1 MNLTGTKT
9 QTGKTHAKAIRLQL
23 AVLQELT
30 LEYLADP
37 EGSTVTTADVHEARV
52 LIGQAISNLT
62 NH

>member
-1 MNLTGTKT
+1 MNLTVTKT

-23 AVLQELT
+23 EVLQELT

-37 EGSTVTTADVHEARV
+37 EGSTVTASDVHEARN
-52 LIGQAISNLT
+52 LIGQAISKLT